1 MARIRRTAAAD
12 HTLRGADRKQRFVP
26 RKRSVEVQRAPQARL
41 TGPEFGASPAP
52 AVARPLTS
60 PESWGHKPNTRM
72 LSSLDCFAGLSG
84 LAGLPFVQA
93 TLRALADVAQ
103 PGGAA
108 PGADGPPK
116 LDPTQLVL
124 HASLPVKAV
133 LVILVLFSVACW
145 LVIGAK
151 SLHLSRAR
159 GESKRFVKAFDQ
171 AKDFDELAQGL
182 AAYRGSPFAR
192 IFAVGYDEMNRV
204 TRGERGHT
212 LSDAQGTHVEAATR
226 RAAAQEV
233 THLESW
239 MALLGTIGSTSPFI
253 GLFGTVYGIMD
264 AFLSI
269 GNQQNANLPVVA
281 PKIAEALIATAI
293 GLVAAIP
300 AVMAYNY
307 FARRVGEVADI
318 MEGFAADVAARA
330 RLGGI

>member
-1 MARIRRTAAAD
+1 MQPTA
-12 HTLRGADRKQRFVP
+12 
-26 RKRSVEVQRAPQARL
+26 
-41 TGPEFGASPAP
+41 
-52 AVARPLTS
+52 
-60 PESWGHKPNTRM
+60 
-72 LSSLDCFAGLSG
+72 
-84 LAGLPFVQA
+84 
-93 TLRALADVAQ
+93 
-103 PGGAA
+103 PGGDGNPAGA
-108 PGADGPPK
+108 PDAPLK
-116 LDPTQLVL
+116 LDPVQLVL
-124 HASLPVKAV
+124 HASVPVKVV
-133 LVILVLFSVACW
+133 LVILVMFSVACW

-151 SLHLSRAR
+151 ALHVARAKAESRTFI
-159 GESKRFVKAFDQ
+159 KVFDQ
-171 AKDFDELAQGL
+171 AKSFDELAQGL

-192 IFAVGYDEMNRV
+192 IFAVGYDEMNRFS
-204 TRGERGHT
+204 RGERT
-212 LSDAQGTHVEAATR
+212 VLSDAEGTHVESATR

-239 MALLGTIGSTSPFI
+239 MTLLGTIGATSPFI

-307 FARRVGEVADI
+307 FARRVGQIADI

>member
-1 MARIRRTAAAD
+1 MHPFILAT
-12 HTLRGADRKQRFVP
+12 
-26 RKRSVEVQRAPQARL
+26 
-41 TGPEFGASPAP
+41 
-52 AVARPLTS
+52 
-60 PESWGHKPNTRM
+60 
-72 LSSLDCFAGLSG
+72 LSSASSLM
-84 LAGLPFVQA
+84 
-93 TLRALADVAQ
+93 Q
-103 PGGAA
+103 PMA
-108 PGADGPPK
+108 PGASSPTGDPPLK
-116 LDPTQLVL
+116 LDPVQLVL

-151 SLHLSRAR
+151 ALHVARAR
-159 GESKRFVKAFDQ
+159 AESRTFIKAFDQ

-192 IFAVGYDEMNRV
+192 IFAVGYDEMNRFS
-204 TRGERGHT
+204 RGERVVLT
-212 LSDAQGTHVEAATR
+212 DAQGTHVESATR
-226 RAAAQEV
+226 RAASQEV

-239 MALLGTIGSTSPFI
+239 MALLGTIGATSPFI

-300 AVMAYNY
+300 AVMAYTY
-307 FARRVGEVADI
+307 FARRVGQIADI